1 MSGST
6 AGSGGAPAAT
16 TTTSA
21 PASAPTAQP
30 APSTPT
36 TPTTPGAGAGQ
47 PSPSTEKLSL
57 RQGAKALA
65 DRRKAPGEPPPRARP
80 ARAEAARQPPAGAAP
95 QPAAEAQ
102 PQPAQ
107 RGNGADVLESLIDN
121 FRGTAAGDA
130 PGAQGTPQGTQQ
142 PTPRPGAAGAEPDV
156 GTGGVALV
164 VNGER
169 RNYSHAELLEHVLKA
184 HDYTAKSQQLAN
196 FAREVEQ
203 TRATVNDLLPI
214 LTPLLEQQIRALE
227 GNLGPEPDWG
237 HLARTDPAAYNIKRA
252 DWDMAERER
261 RNLATLQNTRMQ
273 QSDAQVRAK
282 LNESHNL
289 LVKQLPGWKDPE
301 QRGRIQQEI
310 AKWGRAN
317 GFPDSELKNILE
329 ARHIICLTKAMMF
342 DRLMAGAKTNAPL
355 IPVVQRGTLPP
366 PATEPVR
373 NAESRFAEKTTA
385 RNGADLLIAR
395 RQAER
400 ARTNGRG

>member
-1 MSGST
+1 MSGT
-6 AGSGGAPAAT
+6 AGSGGAPAAS

-21 PASAPTAQP
+21 PASAPAAQP
-30 APSTPT
+30 APGTPT

-47 PSPSTEKLSL
+47 PSPATEKLSL

-65 DRRKAPGEPPPRARP
+65 ERRKAPGEPPPRARP
-80 ARAEAARQPPAGAAP
+80 ARAEAARQPPGAAP
-95 QPAAEAQ
+95 QPAAGAQ
-102 PQPAQ
+102 PQPASQ
-107 RGNGADVLESLIDN
+107 PAPRGNGADVLENLIDN
-121 FRGTAAGDA
+121 FRGAPAGDTPA
-130 PGAQGTPQGTQQ
+130 AQGTPQGT
-142 PTPRPGAAGAEPDV
+142 PRPGAAGGDAAAD
-156 GTGGVALV
+156 TGSVALV

-169 RNYSHAELLEHVLKA
+169 RNYSHAELLDHVLKA
-184 HDYTAKSQQLAN
+184 HDYTQKSQQLAN

-227 GNLGPEPDWG
+227 GNLGAEPDWG

-261 RNLATLQNTRMQ
+261 KNLATLQNTRMQ

-289 LVKQLPGWKDPE
+289 LIRQLPGWKDPE

-317 GFPDSELKNILE
+317 GFPESELKNILE

-342 DRLMAGAKTNAPL
+342 DRLMAGAKTDAP
-355 IPVVQRGTLPP
+355 IVPVVQRGSLPP

-373 NAESRFAEKTTA
+373 NAETRFAEKTTA

-400 ARTNGRG
+400 QRPNGRG